1 MEKIKSKNKPNSKNN
16 SEKKT
21 KEKNKQDLKNKLIN
35 EIDNLILYTKGI
47 SNELILLSNT
57 IEKDFI
63 KDDMNNILM
72 ISKAINEMLETS
84 INNLGNEFEK
94 YEFLNKKRTNHEKED
109 KKFKI
114 NCKICEFKNKLGNT
128 IGYNIKCEI
137 LNIKI
142 KFGPWDNLETVK
154 KIKNKLMGKIYELKL
169 NENMKR
175 EKIEKFF
182 DDFKNKIYIKY
193 PLAQY

>member
-84 INNLGNEFEK
+84 INNLG
-94 YEFLNKKRTNHEKED
+94 KRIFNIYLVFKII
-109 KKFKI
+109 KKF
-114 NCKICEFKNKLGNT
+114 F
-128 IGYNIKCEI
+128 Y
-137 LNIKI
+137 
-142 KFGPWDNLETVK
+142 
-154 KIKNKLMGKIYELKL
+154 
-169 NENMKR
+169 
-175 EKIEKFF
+175 FF
-182 DDFKNKIYIKY
+182 TFHIFV
-193 PLAQY
+193 